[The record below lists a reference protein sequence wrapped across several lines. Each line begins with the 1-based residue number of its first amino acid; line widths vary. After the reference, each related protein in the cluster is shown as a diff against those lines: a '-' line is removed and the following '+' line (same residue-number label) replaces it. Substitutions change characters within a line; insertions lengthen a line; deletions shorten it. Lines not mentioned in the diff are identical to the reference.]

1 MRSVSKKVAIIIIL
15 IILII
20 GICGGVFAYLF
31 LATDTFKSEKELF
44 FNYLTQNVE
53 TIKEIANSKTLE
65 NYNNLKNGQ
74 TYEEN
79 TTANIKYAEGGEIS
93 SPYNNLS
100 MTLKNQK
107 DTDYNYKDF
116 NIIFEEQSAVQI
128 EGIQNSGNNGIRFSN
143 LLKQFVSLENGQ
155 KIDGLE
161 IEDEKL
167 EALNAIIV
175 DDSTYFQ
182 DMMFSEQELQN
193 LESKYITV
201 ISQILSQGKFSKQSK
216 STITVGSQSIQ
227 TTAYSVDLTGYQFQ
241 NLIIEILNNLKIDDI
256 IIGKIEAISGSSEN
270 YVNTIDSKIRQ
281 VEDKDFKAVKIVVY
295 EKGGVTQRTEMQ
307 SEDFNVIMDISIQN
321 GNGNITFE
329 YTSLNSENNSKTL
342 NISKQ
347 LTDTKEN
354 YAITFNVA
362 NGEEEYEINATLD
375 SDFARTNLSF
385 GYKKGITEIT
395 ISLENNISTSIGEKI
410 ELTSENNVILN
421 ELSEESL
428 SATLNVLNVQVPEKL
443 KGRYE
448 LLIQKLQA
456 TELIN
461 EIKNKYNVIFGA
473 EVVEEEQPQENGD
486 NLTGEETPSSEAD
499 DLTKTE
505 INRFNAMF
513 QFYSGTGISG
523 ANVKQ
528 MVELSKDY
536 LESVNIEPI
545 EGENNK
551 EKITL
556 NIKLGSANVELAN
569 SIIERIDEQKKYE
582 VSMTFN
588 ETNGILETI
597 TITQINS

>member
-128 EGIQNSGNNGIRFSN
+128 EGIQNSGNYGIRFSN
-143 LLKQFVSLENGQ
+143 LLRQFVSLENGQ

-161 IEDEKL
+161 IEDDKL

-329 YTSLNSENNSKTL
+329 YTSLNSENKSKTL

-461 EIKNKYNVIFGA
+461 EIKNKYNIIFGA
-473 EVVEEEQPQENGD
+473 EAVEEEQPQENGD

-536 LESVNIEPI
+536 LESVNIEQI

>member
-116 NIIFEEQSAVQI
+116 NIILEEQSAVQI
-128 EGIQNSGNNGIRFSN
+128 EGIQNSGNYGIRFSN
-143 LLKQFVSLENGQ
+143 LLRQFVSLENGQ

-182 DMMFSEQELQN
+182 DMIFSKQELQS

-201 ISQILSQGKFSKQSK
+201 ISQILSQGSFSKQSK

-241 NLIIEILNNLKIDDI
+241 NLIIEILNNLKIDDT

>member
-128 EGIQNSGNNGIRFSN
+128 EGIQNSGNYGIRFSN

-182 DMMFSEQELQN
+182 DMIFSKQELQS

-201 ISQILSQGKFSKQSK
+201 ISQILSQGSFSKQSK

-461 EIKNKYNVIFGA
+461 EIKNKYNIIFGA

-523 ANVKQ
+523 SNVKQ

>member
-128 EGIQNSGNNGIRFSN
+128 EGIQNSGNYGIRFSN
-143 LLKQFVSLENGQ
+143 LLRQFVSLENGQ

-182 DMMFSEQELQN
+182 DMIFSKQELQS

-201 ISQILSQGKFSKQSK
+201 ISQILSQGSFSKQSK

-241 NLIIEILNNLKIDDI
+241 NLIIEILNNLKIDDT

-461 EIKNKYNVIFGA
+461 EIKNKYNIIFGA

-536 LESVNIEPI
+536 LESVNIEQI

>member
-128 EGIQNSGNNGIRFSN
+128 EGIQNSGNYGIRFSN

-161 IEDEKL
+161 IEDDKL

-182 DMMFSEQELQN
+182 DMIFSKQELQS

-201 ISQILSQGKFSKQSK
+201 ISQILSQGSFSKQSK

-461 EIKNKYNVIFGA
+461 EIKNKYNIIFGA

>member
-116 NIIFEEQSAVQI
+116 NIILEEQSAIQI
-128 EGIQNSGNNGIRFSN
+128 EGIQNNGNYGIRFSN
-143 LLKQFVSLENGQ
+143 LLRQFVSLENGQ

-182 DMMFSEQELQN
+182 DMIFSKQELQS

-201 ISQILSQGKFSKQSK
+201 ISQILSQGSFSKQSK

-241 NLIIEILNNLKIDDI
+241 NLIIEILNNLKIDDT

-461 EIKNKYNVIFGA
+461 EIKNKYNIIFGA

-536 LESVNIEPI
+536 LESVNIEQI

>member
-128 EGIQNSGNNGIRFSN
+128 EGIQNSGNYGIRFSN
-143 LLKQFVSLENGQ
+143 LLRQFVSLENGQ

-161 IEDEKL
+161 IEDDKL

-201 ISQILSQGKFSKQSK
+201 ISQILSQGSFSKQSK

-270 YVNTIDSKIRQ
+270 YANTIDSKIRQ

-461 EIKNKYNVIFGA
+461 EIKNKYNIIFGA
-473 EVVEEEQPQENGD
+473 EAVEEEQPQENGD

-536 LESVNIEPI
+536 LESVNIEQI

>member
-128 EGIQNSGNNGIRFSN
+128 EGIQNSGNYGIRFSN

-182 DMMFSEQELQN
+182 DMIFSKQELQS

-201 ISQILSQGKFSKQSK
+201 ISQILSQGSFSKQSK

-241 NLIIEILNNLKIDDI
+241 NLIIEILNNLKIDDT

-270 YVNTIDSKIRQ
+270 YVNTIDSKIKQ

-461 EIKNKYNVIFGA
+461 EIKNKYNIIFGA
-473 EVVEEEQPQENGD
+473 EAVEEEQPQENGD

>member
-128 EGIQNSGNNGIRFSN
+128 EGIQNSGNYGIRFSN

-201 ISQILSQGKFSKQSK
+201 ISQILSQGSFSKQSK

-270 YVNTIDSKIRQ
+270 YANTIDSKIRQ

-461 EIKNKYNVIFGA
+461 EIKNKYNIIFGA

-536 LESVNIEPI
+536 LESVNIEQI

>member
-128 EGIQNSGNNGIRFSN
+128 EGIQNSGNYGIRFSN

-182 DMMFSEQELQN
+182 DMIFSKQELQS

-201 ISQILSQGKFSKQSK
+201 ISQILSQGSFSKQSK

-241 NLIIEILNNLKIDDI
+241 NLIIEILNNLKIDDT

-461 EIKNKYNVIFGA
+461 EIKNKYNTIFGA
-473 EVVEEEQPQENGD
+473 EVVEEEQPQESGD

-523 ANVKQ
+523 SNVKQ

>member
-128 EGIQNSGNNGIRFSN
+128 EGIQNSGNYGIRFSN

-161 IEDEKL
+161 IEDDKL

-182 DMMFSEQELQN
+182 DMIFSKQELQS

-201 ISQILSQGKFSKQSK
+201 ISQILSQGSFSKQSK

-461 EIKNKYNVIFGA
+461 EIKNKYNIIFGA

-536 LESVNIEPI
+536 LESVNIEQI

>member
-107 DTDYNYKDF
+107 NTDYNYKDF

-128 EGIQNSGNNGIRFSN
+128 EGIQNSGNYGIRFSN

-175 DDSTYFQ
+175 NDSTYFQ
-182 DMMFSEQELQN
+182 DMIFSKQELQS

-201 ISQILSQGKFSKQSK
+201 ISQILSQGSFSKQSK

-241 NLIIEILNNLKIDDI
+241 NLIIEILNNLKIDDT

-461 EIKNKYNVIFGA
+461 EIKNKYNIIFGA

-536 LESVNIEPI
+536 LESVNIEQI

>member
-116 NIIFEEQSAVQI
+116 NIILEEQSAIQI
-128 EGIQNSGNNGIRFSN
+128 EGIQNNGNYGIRFSN
-143 LLKQFVSLENGQ
+143 LLRQFVSLENGQ

-161 IEDEKL
+161 IEDDKL

-241 NLIIEILNNLKIDDI
+241 NLIIEILNNLKIDDT

-329 YTSLNSENNSKTL
+329 YTSLNSENKSKTL

-461 EIKNKYNVIFGA
+461 EIKNKYNIIFGA

-536 LESVNIEPI
+536 LESVNIEQI

>member
-128 EGIQNSGNNGIRFSN
+128 EGIQNSGNYGIRFSN

-182 DMMFSEQELQN
+182 DMIFSKQELQS

-201 ISQILSQGKFSKQSK
+201 ISQILSQGSFSKQSK

-241 NLIIEILNNLKIDDI
+241 NLIIEILNNLKIDDT

-395 ISLENNISTSIGEKI
+395 ISLENNISTSIEEKI

-428 SATLNVLNVQVPEKL
+428 SATLNILNVQVPEKL

-461 EIKNKYNVIFGA
+461 EIKNKYNIIFGA
-473 EVVEEEQPQENGD
+473 EVVEEEQPQESGD

-523 ANVKQ
+523 SNVKQ

>member
-116 NIIFEEQSAVQI
+116 NIILEEQSAIQI
-128 EGIQNSGNNGIRFSN
+128 EGIQNNGNYGIRFSN
-143 LLKQFVSLENGQ
+143 LLRQFVSLENGQ

-161 IEDEKL
+161 IEDDKL

-201 ISQILSQGKFSKQSK
+201 ISQILSQGSFSKQSK

-241 NLIIEILNNLKIDDI
+241 NLIIEILNNLKIDDT

-329 YTSLNSENNSKTL
+329 YTSLNSENKSKTL

>member
-116 NIIFEEQSAVQI
+116 NIILEEQSAIQI
-128 EGIQNSGNNGIRFSN
+128 EGIQNNGNYGIRFSN
-143 LLKQFVSLENGQ
+143 LLRQFVSLENGQ

-182 DMMFSEQELQN
+182 DMIFSKQELQS

-201 ISQILSQGKFSKQSK
+201 ISQILSQGSFSKQSK

-241 NLIIEILNNLKIDDI
+241 NLIIEILNNLKIDDT

>member
-65 NYNNLKNGQ
+65 NYNNLKNGL

-128 EGIQNSGNNGIRFSN
+128 EGIQNSGNYGIRFSN

-161 IEDEKL
+161 IEDDKL

-182 DMMFSEQELQN
+182 DMIFSKQELQS

-201 ISQILSQGKFSKQSK
+201 ISQILSQGSFSKQSK

-241 NLIIEILNNLKIDDI
+241 NLIIEILNNLKIDDT

-281 VEDKDFKAVKIVVY
+281 VEDKDFKEVKIVVY

>member
-128 EGIQNSGNNGIRFSN
+128 EGIQNSGNYGIRFSN

-161 IEDEKL
+161 IEDDKL

-182 DMMFSEQELQN
+182 DMIFSKQELQS

-241 NLIIEILNNLKIDDI
+241 NLIIEILNNLKIDDT

-461 EIKNKYNVIFGA
+461 EIKNKYNIIFGA
-473 EVVEEEQPQENGD
+473 EVVEEEQPQESGD